1 MSMTASPRGAGWLTT
16 MIERARTRGVDN
28 HDIAAA
34 LEDSIVF
41 RPLTIA
47 RDGRDRLVGTMADA
61 EVTLHELF
69 SLPDEDLR
77 TR

>member
-1 MSMTASPRGAGWLTT
+1 MKAAGWLTT
-16 MIERARTRGVDN
+16 MIERARSGGMGN

-47 RDGRDRLVGTMADA
+47 RDDRDRLIGRMTDA
-61 EVTLHELF
+61 EMTLHDLF
-69 SLPDEDLR
+69 SLPDQDPR

>member
-1 MSMTASPRGAGWLTT
+1 MKAAGWLTT
-16 MIERARTRGVDN
+16 MIERARTRGMDN
-28 HDIAAA
+28 QEIAAA
-34 LEDSIVF
+34 LEDSIAF

-47 RDGRDRLVGTMADA
+47 RDGRDRLIGRMTDA

>member
-1 MSMTASPRGAGWLTT
+1 MKAAGWLTSI
-16 MIERARTRGVDN
+16 IERARSSGLDN

-34 LEDSIVF
+34 LEDSLAF
-41 RPLTIA
+41 RPMTIA
-47 RDGRDRLVGTMADA
+47 RDGRDRLIGRMTDA